1 MCTYTLDISDGE
13 SVNVMFLI
21 LGALGLYLGAEWLIR
36 GAASLALRWGVS
48 QTIVGLTI
56 IGYGTSAPELMV
68 SIDAGLNH
76 QPDISL
82 GNIVGSNIC
91 NIGLIV
97 GISLLIRPL
106 VFDRALA
113 VTDGPFM
120 LGAALIL
127 PLTFLFGDLG
137 RWAGSIYLALLI
149 FYTCL
154 TIYRSR
160 STAKAKEEIVELSI
174 DPQMSL
180 WKEIG
185 LCVGGLIVLLI
196 SARAFLWGAVAF
208 AKYFGI
214 SDAVVGLT
222 IVAVGTSLPELAT
235 SAVAAFKNQGDIALG
250 NIVGSNI
257 YNIFGILGAV
267 GLISPLS
274 GVGIGALDY
283 AVMIGFTICFFLMLY
298 FGKRLGRFSGACLL
312 GAYIAYAALLYSA

>member
-1 MCTYTLDISDGE
+1 MCSYTLDFSDGE
-13 SVNVMFLI
+13 SVNFIFLI
-21 LGALGLYLGAEWLIR
+21 LGAFGLYFGAEWLIR
-36 GAASLALRWGVS
+36 GSASLALRWGVS

-56 IGYGTSAPELMV
+56 VGYGTSTPELMV
-68 SIDAGLNH
+68 SIDAALNQ

-82 GNIVGSNIC
+82 GNIVGSNIS

-106 VFDRALA
+106 AFDRTLA
-113 VTDGPFM
+113 FTDGPFM
-120 LGAALIL
+120 LAAAILL

-137 RWAGSIYLALLI
+137 RSAGLIYLALLI

-160 STAKAKEEIVELSI
+160 SVAKAKEEMIEHAI
-174 DPQMSL
+174 DPQMPL
-180 WKEIG
+180 WKETG
-185 LCVGGLIVLLI
+185 LCIGGLIVLLI
-196 SARAFLWGAVAF
+196 SARIFLWGAVAF

-235 SAVAAFKNQGDIALG
+235 SAVAAFKNQGDIAIG

-257 YNIFGILGAV
+257 YNILGILGAV
-267 GLISPLS
+267 GIVSPLT
-274 GVGIGALDY
+274 GVGIGVFDY
-283 AVMIGFTICFFLMLY
+283 AVMLGFTVCFYAMLY
-298 FGKRLGRFSGACLL
+298 FGKRLGRVSGACLL
-312 GAYIAYAALLYSA
+312 GAYIAYAAFLYSA

>member
-1 MCTYTLDISDGE
+1 MSF
-13 SVNVMFLI
+13 VFLVA
-21 LGALGLYLGAEWLIR
+21 GAIGLYFGAEWLIR
-36 GAASLALRWGVS
+36 GSASLALRWGVS

-56 IGYGTSAPELMV
+56 IGYGTSTPELMV

-76 QPDISL
+76 QPEISL

-97 GISLLIRPL
+97 GLSLLIRPL
-106 VFDRALA
+106 LFDRALA
-113 VTDGPFM
+113 LVDGPFM
-120 LGAALIL
+120 LGTAILL
-127 PLTFLFGDLG
+127 PLTFYLGELG
-137 RWAGSIYLALLI
+137 RIAGLIYLVLLI
-149 FYTCL
+149 AYTCY
-154 TIYRSR
+154 TVHRSR
-160 STAKAKEEIVELSI
+160 NALKAEEEMQELSV
-174 DPQMSL
+174 DPSMPL
-180 WKEIG
+180 WKELM
-185 LCVGGLIVLLI
+185 LCIGGLLVLLI

-257 YNIFGILGAV
+257 YNILGILGAV

-274 GVGIGALDY
+274 GVGISTFDY
-283 AVMIGFTICFFLMLY
+283 AVMVIFTIWFFVMLY
-298 FGKRLGRFSGACLL
+298 YGKKLGRLSGACLL
-312 GAYIAYAALLYSA
+312 GAYIAYAVTLYST

>member
-1 MCTYTLDISDGE
+1 VCSHTLDFSDGE
-13 SVNVMFLI
+13 SVNIIFLI
-21 LGALGLYLGAEWLIR
+21 FGALGLYFGAEWLIR

-56 IGYGTSAPELMV
+56 IGYGTSSPELMV
-68 SIDAGLNH
+68 SIDAGLNN
-76 QPDISL
+76 QPEISL

-113 VTDGPFM
+113 FTDGPFM
-120 LGAALIL
+120 LGAALLL
-127 PLTFLFGDLG
+127 PLTFYFGDLG
-137 RWAGSIYLALLI
+137 RLTGSIYLALLI

-160 STAKAKEEIVELSI
+160 SAAKAEEEMIELAI
-174 DPQMSL
+174 DPQMPL
-180 WKEIG
+180 WKEAG
-185 LCVGGLIVLLI
+185 LCIGGLSILLI

-257 YNIFGILGAV
+257 YNILGILGAV
-267 GLISPLS
+267 GIVSPLS

-283 AVMIGFTICFFLMLY
+283 AVLLSLTICFYAMLY
-298 FGKRLGRFSGACLL
+298 FGRRLGRLSGACLL
-312 GAYIAYAALLYSA
+312 GAYIAYAAFLYSA